1 MIQVRAWIFG
11 VFALL
16 SAGVAEAE
24 GVREPY
30 ARVGDWEINAVNH
43 RECGML
49 RSFAGSVADEFQ
61 LLLLYDAQ
69 RKVAALTWATSKP
82 PLPTAAS
89 LDLYLTFTRK
99 GSPLNEKWG
108 SQPFQF
114 AKLVGGYSLT
124 HVFGSAD
131 SDRFL
136 RDLAS
141 SDTIGLWLGPTLMTG
156 LPLGA
161 ADAVIKLRDC
171 ASKIV
176 KNDASDRV
184 QK

>member
-1 MIQVRAWIFG
+1 MIQVSAWMFG

-24 GVREPY
+24 PVREPH
-30 ARVGDWEINAVNH
+30 AKVGDWEIGAVNH
-43 RECGML
+43 KECGML
-49 RSFAGSVADEFQ
+49 RSFAGRVADEYQ
-61 LLLLYDAQ
+61 LLVLYDAQ
-69 RKVAALTWATSKP
+69 RKVAALSWATPKP

-108 SQPFQF
+108 SQSFQF
-114 AKLVGGYSLT
+114 TKLVGGYSFT

-141 SDTIGLWLGPTLMTG
+141 SDTIGLWLGPSLMTG
-156 LPLGA
+156 LPLDA
-161 ADAVIKLRDC
+161 SDAVTNLRDC
-171 ASKIV
+171 ASKMAE
-176 KNDASDRV
+176 KDAFDRQ